1 MNEIS
6 LEVNGILYEASYEI
20 CGETLVVT
28 LPDGSQKQSELR
40 GLKPEQA
47 AKTHLRS
54 YAQKLNQ

>member
-20 CGETLVVT
+20 FGDTLIVT

-47 AKTHLRS
+47 AMTHLRS
-54 YAQKLNQ
+54 YGQKFNP